1 MKPHLPKTTGR
12 RPRATRVLA
21 ASLALTATTFGVAGC
36 DSAAAGTLE
45 GSRLMLPVA
54 GGTAV
59 VDTASLAVNAHTDD
73 GRQLVLS
80 APAGGGLGK
89 PGPVTRTADGAR
101 WSYPAKGLK
110 VTASSERGRLR
121 IRLRADRDGSVDW
134 PVTGTDR
141 AASAV
146 QLPRGEGLDIPVR
159 DAFWNAGSEKGGLGG
174 STLDMGEALALPLW
188 GYSMGGSGGSSG
200 SGEPGRPGAS
210 ASGGLGVSY
219 LTPTDLG
226 TSLRFTSTGGRLRT
240 TAAHAFDA
248 GEGTRD
254 YDVSFS
260 LTDGNPVAPAAD
272 YRSYLSQ
279 HGQLGSL
286 RKKIERNPAN
296 GKLLGAFHAYVWGDA
311 RTAAGVDTLKKLGVD
326 RMWLGYD
333 AGPDPMNAQAVRA
346 AKKAGYLVGPYDTFA
361 NGQDP
366 KTADSPTSA
375 WPGRVFPDF
384 CVRKAD
390 GTPET
395 GFGNRGCYLS
405 SRAFEN
411 AEPTKHYL
419 ADRTR
424 SMVANGA
431 DSYFLD
437 VDATGELFRDHGTG
451 HEMTKAGDRAN
462 RLARMRRLSQ
472 HLVLGSE
479 AAQSWANKV
488 LAYDHGSGT
497 PVDDG
502 LWKLERD
509 KKTWG
514 GYYPEKAPGAFF
526 KPVRLP
532 RRMATAMYDPR
543 YRAPLYETA
552 LHGSLVNVERWE
564 LSYEKLPA
572 QKTTRALLA
581 MLYNTPL
588 NYALDGPT
596 IAKNGPGL
604 AALQKYFSPLHR
616 AAGTEQLT
624 SFRWLT
630 GDRTVQR
637 TVFGDGKLTVT
648 ANFGTKAVGGL
659 PGGCVDAELAG
670 DTQPRRLCP
679 AQLNG

>member
-1 MKPHLPKTTGR
+1 MISDASKSPQGTGR
-12 RPRATRVLA
+12 SRTATRVLA

-45 GSRLMLPVA
+45 GSRLELPVT

-59 VDTASLAVNAHTDD
+59 IDTASLAVSARTAS
-73 GRQLVLS
+73 GRALVLS
-80 APAGGGLGK
+80 GPAGGGLGK
-89 PGPVTRTADGAR
+89 PGPVTRTARGAR
-101 WSYPAKGLK
+101 WSYPDKGLE
-110 VTASSERGRLR
+110 VTAGSERGRLR
-121 IRLRADRDGSVDW
+121 IKLRADRDGSVSW

-146 QLPRGEGLDIPVR
+146 QIPRGEGLDIPVK
-159 DAFWNAGSEKGGLGG
+159 DAFWNAGPEKGGLAG
-174 STLDMGEALALPLW
+174 STVDMGEGLALPLW
-188 GYSMGGSGGSSG
+188 GYSMG
-200 SGEPGRPGAS
+200 S
-210 ASGGLGVSY
+210 AGVSY

-226 TSLRFTSTGGRLRT
+226 TSLRFASTGGRLRT

-254 YDVSFS
+254 YEVSFA

-272 YRSYLSQ
+272 YRSYLAQ
-279 HGQLGSL
+279 RGKLGSL
-286 RKKIERNPAN
+286 RRKIRQNPAN

-311 RTAAGVDTLKKLGVD
+311 RTASGVAGLKRLGVD

-333 AGPDPMNAQAVRA
+333 AGPDPMNAAAVRA

-366 KTADSPTSA
+366 KSADSPTSA
-375 WPGRVFPDF
+375 WPGRVYPDF
-384 CVRKAD
+384 CIRKAD

-405 SRAFEN
+405 SRAFEK
-411 AEPTKHYL
+411 AEPRKHYL

-437 VDATGELFRDHGTG
+437 VDATGEVFRDHGKG
-451 HEMTKAGDRAN
+451 HEMTKADDRAM
-462 RLARMRRLSQ
+462 RLARMRRLSEN
-472 HLVLGSE
+472 LVLGSE
-479 AAQSWANKV
+479 SAQPWANQV

-497 PVDDG
+497 PAADG

-509 KKTWG
+509 RKTWG
-514 GYYPEKAPGAFF
+514 GYFPEKAPGAFF
-526 KPVRLP
+526 KPVKLP
-532 RRMATAMYDPR
+532 AELATAMYDPK
-543 YRAPLYETA
+543 YRVPLYETA
-552 LHGSLVNVERWE
+552 LHGSLVNAERWE
-564 LSYEKLPA
+564 LSYEKLPE

-596 IAKNGPGL
+596 LEKKGAEM

-630 GDRTVQR
+630 GDRSVQR
-637 TVFGDGKLTVT
+637 TVFGDGTLTVT
-648 ANFGTKAVGGL
+648 ANFGSRAHDGL
-659 PGGCVDAELAG
+659 PGGCVDAKLRT
-670 DTQPRRLCP
+670 DDKPRRLCP
-679 AQLNG
+679 AQPQG

>member
-1 MKPHLPKTTGR
+1 MTSEVPQSPKATGR
-12 RPRATRVLA
+12 SRTATRVLA

-45 GSRLMLPVA
+45 GSRLELPVR

-59 VDTASLAVNAHTDD
+59 VDTASLAVNARTDD

-121 IRLRADRDGSVDW
+121 IKLRADRDGSVSW

-146 QLPRGEGLDIPVR
+146 QIPRGEGLDIPVK
-159 DAFWNAGSEKGGLGG
+159 DAFWNAGPEKGGLAG
-174 STLDMGEALALPLW
+174 SSVDMGEALSLPLW
-188 GYSMGGSGGSSG
+188 GYSMGGAGGKGGS
-200 SGEPGRPGAS
+200 
-210 ASGGLGVSY
+210 GVSY

-226 TSLRFTSTGGRLRT
+226 TSLKFASTGGRLRT
-240 TAAHAFDA
+240 TAEHAFDA

-254 YDVSFS
+254 YEISFA
-260 LTDGNPVAPAAD
+260 LTDGSPVASAAD
-272 YRSYLSQ
+272 YRSYLNQ
-279 HGQLGSL
+279 RGQLGSL
-286 RKKIERNPAN
+286 HRKIRQNPAN

-311 RTAAGVDTLKKLGVD
+311 RTAAGVDKLKKLGVD

-333 AGPDPMNAQAVRA
+333 ADADPMKAQAVRA

-366 KTADSPTSA
+366 KTADSPTSV
-375 WPGRVFPDF
+375 WPGRVYPDF
-384 CVRKAD
+384 CIRKAD
-390 GTPET
+390 GAPEG
-395 GFGNRGCYLS
+395 GFGDRGCYLS
-405 SRAFEN
+405 SRAFEK
-411 AEPTKHYL
+411 AEPRKHYL

-424 SMVANGA
+424 KMVANGA

-437 VDATGELFRDHGTG
+437 VDATGEVFRDHGKG
-451 HEMTKAGDRAN
+451 HEMTKAGDRTM
-462 RLARMRRLSQ
+462 RLARMRRLSEN
-472 HLVLGSE
+472 LVLGSE
-479 AAQSWANKV
+479 SAQAWANQV

-497 PVDDG
+497 PAADG
-502 LWKLERD
+502 LWKLEKDR
-509 KKTWG
+509 KTWG
-514 GYYPEKAPGAFF
+514 GYFPEKAPSIFF
-526 KPVRLP
+526 KPVKLP
-532 RRMATAMYDPR
+532 AELATAMYDPK
-543 YRAPLYETA
+543 YRVPLYETA
-552 LHGSLVNVERWE
+552 LHGSLVNAERWE
-564 LSYEKLPA
+564 LSYEKLPE

-588 NYALDGPT
+588 NYVLDGPT
-596 IAKNGPGL
+596 LEKKGPEL

-616 AAGTEQLT
+616 AAGAEQLT

-630 GDRTVQR
+630 GDRSVQR
-637 TVFGDGKLTVT
+637 TVFGDGALTVT
-648 ANFGTKAVGGL
+648 ANFGSRAHEGL
-659 PGGCVDAELAG
+659 PGGCVDAKLRT
-670 DTQPRRLCP
+670 DKQPRRLCP
-679 AQLNG
+679 AQPKG

>member
-1 MKPHLPKTTGR
+1 MTPDISKRPTTAGR
-12 RPRATRVLA
+12 RRGTRVLA
-21 ASLALTATTFGVAGC
+21 ASLALTATALGVAGC

-45 GSRLMLPVA
+45 GSHLELPVT

-59 VDTASLAVNAHTDD
+59 VDTTSLAVTARTGD
-73 GRQLVLS
+73 GQRLVLS
-80 APAGGGLGK
+80 GPAGGGLGE

-101 WSYPAKGLK
+101 WSYPAKGLS

-121 IRLRADRDGSVDW
+121 IKLRSDRDGSVSW

-159 DAFWNAGSEKGGLGG
+159 DAFWNSGSEKGGLAG
-174 STLDMGEALALPLW
+174 STVDVGAELALPLW
-188 GYSMGGSGGSSG
+188 GYSMGGADGAGGG
-200 SGEPGRPGAS
+200 H
-210 ASGGLGVSY
+210 GVSY

-254 YDVSFS
+254 YDVSFA

-272 YRSYLSQ
+272 YRSYLAQ

-286 RKKIERNPAN
+286 RKKIRKNPAT
-296 GKLLGAFHAYVWGDA
+296 GKLLGAFHAYVWGEA
-311 RTAAGVDTLKKLGVD
+311 RTASGVGKLKQLGVD

-333 AGPDPMNAQAVRA
+333 AGPGPMNAAAVRA

-375 WPGRVFPDF
+375 WPDRVYPDF

-390 GTPET
+390 GTAQT
-395 GFGNRGCYLS
+395 GFGGRGCYLS
-405 SRAFEN
+405 SRAFEK
-411 AEPTKHYL
+411 AEPDKHYL

-437 VDATGELFRDHGTG
+437 VDATGELFRDHGKG
-451 HEMTKAGDRAN
+451 HEMTKAGDREM
-462 RLARMRRLSQ
+462 RLARMRRLAKN
-472 HLVLGSE
+472 LVLGSE
-479 AAQSWANKV
+479 SAQSWANQV
-488 LAYDHGSGT
+488 LAFDHGSGT
-497 PVDDG
+497 PVADG

-509 KKTWG
+509 RQKWG
-514 GYYPEKAPGAFF
+514 GYYPENAPTIFF

-532 RRMATAMYDPR
+532 ADLATAMYDPK
-543 YRAPLYETA
+543 YRVPLYETA

-572 QKTTRALLA
+572 QKTARALLA

-588 NYALDGPT
+588 NYVLDGPT
-596 IAKNGPGL
+596 LTRNGPEL
-604 AALQKYFSPLHR
+604 AALQKYFAPLHR
-616 AAGTEQLT
+616 TAGTEAMT

-637 TVFGDGKLTVT
+637 TVFGNGTLTVT
-648 ANFGTKAVGGL
+648 ANFGTKAHDGL
-659 PGGCVDAELAG
+659 PGGCVDARLRT
-670 DTQPRRLCP
+670 DQQPRRLCP